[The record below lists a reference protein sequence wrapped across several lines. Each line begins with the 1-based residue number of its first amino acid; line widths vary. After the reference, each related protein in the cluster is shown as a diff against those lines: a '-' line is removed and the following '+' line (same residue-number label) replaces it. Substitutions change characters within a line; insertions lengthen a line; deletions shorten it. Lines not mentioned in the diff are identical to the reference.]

1 MKTFFKI
8 LSIAVL
14 VSVSSCQEEKS
25 EDAKAFEAQMKETIK
40 IHDEVMP
47 KLSTIN
53 SMISRL
59 EREKEE
65 VAETETSSEEV
76 ALYNEAIADL
86 EKSHDLMMSWMKNF
100 SYSFSR
106 TEINQG
112 LATIDRDSVKA
123 KLENLQIQYKSAEEM
138 RDFTNES
145 IENAQALLAEE

>member
-14 VSVSSCQEEKS
+14 VSLSSCQEEKS

-59 EREKEE
+59 ESEKDK
-65 VAETETSSEEV
+65 VAEAETNTEEI
-76 ALYNEAIADL
+76 ALYDEAIADL
-86 EKSHDLMMSWMKNF
+86 EKSHELMMSWMKNF

-112 LATIDRDSVKA
+112 LATTDKDSVKA
-123 KLENLQIQYKSAEEM
+123 KLENLNTQYKSAEEM
-138 RDFTNES
+138 RDFINAS
-145 IENAQALLAEE
+145 IENAQALLAQD

>member
-25 EDAKAFEAQMKETIK
+25 EEAKAFETQMKETIK

-59 EREKEE
+59 ESEKEK
-65 VAETETSSEEV
+65 VAEAEANAEEIE
-76 ALYNEAIADL
+76 LYNKAIADL
-86 EKSHDLMMSWMKNF
+86 EKSHELMMSWMKNF

-112 LATIDRDSVKA
+112 LATTDKDSVKA
-123 KLENLQIQYKSAEEM
+123 KLENLHTQYKSAEEM
-138 RDFTNES
+138 RDFTNAS
-145 IENAQALLAEE
+145 VENAQALLAGE